1 MSTIDG
7 FCKVMDHNYRE
18 MQADEESAKAH
29 FKQADKEY
37 QDADKAE
44 TFSDFLRHTKGAIE
58 EGAKGDADSQRAD
71 QHRDDAFKNLGKCQD
86 EQAARLAIAR
96 HPRGSAKPIEIFQPL
111 RLSGRP
117 GTR

>member
-18 MQADEESAKAH
+18 MQAEEDKAKAH
-29 FKQADKEY
+29 FDLAKKES
-37 QDADKAE
+37 QNADKAE
-44 TFSDFLRHTKGAIE
+44 TFRDFLRHTKGAIE
-58 EGAKGDADSQRAD
+58 EGAKGDAASQRAD
-71 QHRDDAFKNLGKCQD
+71 QHREDAFKNLGKCQD

-111 RLSGRP
+111 RLAGRP
-117 GTR
+117 GTH